1 MFILSVVELVVSI
14 WSAALCCRAAWRC
27 CKTRLAGLVVQAS
40 LRPRQ
45 NPQQQVI
52 VYPGSGAGQLS
63 IAHEQPAIQKLATP
77 EEGSGLRCL
86 GK

>member
-1 MFILSVVELVVSI
+1 M
-14 WSAALCCRAAWRC
+14 
-27 CKTRLAGLVVQAS
+27 QAS

-63 IAHEQPAIQKLATP
+63 IAHAQPAIQKFWSGNS
-77 EEGSGLRCL
+77 EGVFRAKIFKKLI
-86 GK
+86 